1 MYVIV
6 ARCNKML
13 KEVYNVPDMN
23 EMDRRRYIGYDVQPG
38 TGQSGKFHQNI
49 QADKASLAGS
59 L

>member
-23 EMDRRRYIGYDVQPG
+23 EMDRRRYIGYVHFMRGYAYYHLFDELG
-38 TGQSGKFHQNI
+38 TVDYRGR
-49 QADKASLAGS
+49 
-59 L
+59 

>member
-23 EMDRRRYIGYDVQPG
+23 EMDRRRYIGYVHFMRG
-38 TGQSGKFHQNI
+38 TLIIIF
-49 QADKASLAGS
+49 
-59 L
+59 